1 MFVRACVFAH
11 ALARSKCVSG
21 YMYGG
26 EVTQIE
32 PQCIWLTLCST
43 CNLQSNLYISPS
55 VLIYFNMLN
64 YFNMH

>member
-32 PQCIWLTLCST
+32 PQCIWLTL
-43 CNLQSNLYISPS
+43 
-55 VLIYFNMLN
+55 FNV
-64 YFNMH
+64 